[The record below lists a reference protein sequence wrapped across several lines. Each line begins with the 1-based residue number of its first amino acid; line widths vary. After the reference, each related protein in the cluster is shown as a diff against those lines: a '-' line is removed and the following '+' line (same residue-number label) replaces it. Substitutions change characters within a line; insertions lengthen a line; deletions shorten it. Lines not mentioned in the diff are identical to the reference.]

1 MRNSSLR
8 PKDQNPPLANMSTPA
23 KQAKNTTKREMAPVK
38 GEEPAAISLPK
49 NTSSLLQDSSQLT
62 PSALNRD
69 QSSIHQELDAVL
81 NYDLVSHDDSSLDN
95 QNPTLQEQITALAQA
110 NKGYNADLL
119 QLQHLK
125 EDVLAIKISL
135 ADNMNLIM
143 KALTLLNDIYIALLN
158 IASVFTRAF
167 TKM

>member
-1 MRNSSLR
+1 
-8 PKDQNPPLANMSTPA
+8 MSTPA
-23 KQAKNTTKREMAPVK
+23 KQANFTKRETTPVK

-49 NTSSLLQDSSQLT
+49 HTSSLVQDSLQLM

-95 QNPTLQEQITALAQA
+95 QYPTLQEQITAVAQA
-110 NKGYNADLL
+110 NNGYNADLL

-135 ADNMNLIM
+135 ADNMNLISVGADAD
-143 KALTLLNDIYIALLN
+143 KADKV
-158 IASVFTRAF
+158 S
-167 TKM
+167 

>member
-1 MRNSSLR
+1 MTLLR
-8 PKDQNPPLANMSTPA
+8 
-23 KQAKNTTKREMAPVK
+23 E
-38 GEEPAAISLPK
+38 
-49 NTSSLLQDSSQLT
+49 
-62 PSALNRD
+62 
-69 QSSIHQELDAVL
+69 QSSIYQELDPVL

-125 EDVLAIKISL
+125 QDVQEIKISL

-143 KALTLLNDIYIALLN
+143 KAVQANNNNSPITSVDEGDVHYAAIPLFHFSLLSSIWNFLY
-158 IASVFTRAF
+158 
-167 TKM
+167 